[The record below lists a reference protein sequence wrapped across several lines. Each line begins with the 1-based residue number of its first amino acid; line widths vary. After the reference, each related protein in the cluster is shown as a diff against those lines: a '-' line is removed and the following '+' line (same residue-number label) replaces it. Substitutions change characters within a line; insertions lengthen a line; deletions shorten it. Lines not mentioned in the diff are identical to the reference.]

1 MGDVTKSFL
10 YAWCGK
16 SKITPSYEVRGAGSK
31 QRQRFLCEVTV
42 PGFDYV
48 GIGNSTNKKDAQTNA
63 ARDFLLFLV
72 RAGKLAQ
79 SEVPIELPAGF
90 QTEKQEPA
98 DLPDGGPLAPHI
110 QLKSSDQN
118 YPIKENY
125 APYKSSSVPDFVQ
138 RAEDQKKMEEAEDL
152 DVNSA
157 IHGNWTLDNA
167 KSRLHQF
174 LQASKLNQE
183 YKYSVVGPDHNRS
196 YLCEMNVYV
205 KQLGRTLFARE
216 HGSNKQMASKS
227 CALSLVRQLYHF
239 QVIEAFTGVAKKKEI
254 DKLEPYEVNVDPELI
269 RNIKETL
276 SQFGVY
282 PVNVPDDPNTTDPI
296 LLTIEKT
303 QEVDCQ
309 SRPHPGGVVPWSPPQ
324 PNWNPWTSCN
334 IDEGPLA
341 AMTLS
346 SISAGLKE
354 EYSRK
359 VESDSTFQKMYGIRK
374 ELPVY
379 QFQEGIL
386 NAIRDNSVVIIRGAT
401 GCGKT
406 TQVPQYILDDY
417 LASECG
423 ADCCIVVTQ
432 PRRISAVSVAE
443 RIAEERAESLGNT
456 TGYSVRFESC
466 LPRPY
471 GSILFCTVGVLL
483 RKLECGLRGV
493 SHVIVDEIHERDV
506 NSDFLMVVLRDM
518 VRSFPQLRV
527 ILMSATIDTT
537 LFQEYFG
544 GCPIIEV
551 SGRTFP
557 VQEYF
562 LEDCIQMLNF
572 VPPPNTRRRKR
583 EDESLEAD
591 EQDENLNKV
600 IGPDYSPSTQKAMAS
615 LSEKEMSFELIEAL
629 LEYIKSLNVPGAVL
643 VFLPGWNLIYAM
655 MRHLQQHQKFGTPE
669 YCILPLHS
677 QVPREDQHKVFEPVP
692 DGVTKIILSTNIA
705 ETSITIN
712 DVVYVIDSCKVKMK
726 LFTSHNNM
734 TNYATVWASKTN
746 LEQRKGRA
754 GRVKAGFAFRLC
766 SRARFEKLDNYT
778 TPEIFRTPLH
788 EISLAIKLLRLGDIN
803 KFLSKALEPPP
814 IDAVIE
820 SEVLLREMGALD
832 RSSELTPLGKILARL
847 PIEPRLG
854 KMIVLGCVFSCGDSL
869 CTIAAHSSTFP
880 EPFDTP
886 FPKRLAYV
894 HRKFCGDRWSDHLT
908 MLNAFV
914 QWEDA
919 HMGGEFQEQS
929 FCERFSLNLPTLR
942 ITHDARNQLKDLLI
956 TAEFPEPS
964 LESQAYCFEG
974 LDPRLDVVVA
984 LLAMGFYPN
993 VCYHKEKRKVITTEG
1008 KAALVHKSSV
1018 NCSNL
1023 PSKFPFPFFVF
1034 GEKIRTRAVSC
1045 KQMTMI
1051 TPLHLLLFGSKKV
1064 EYVNG
1069 CVQVDKWINL
1079 KMSPYDAAAI
1089 VALKP
1094 VIEDLI
1100 MQVAADPQ
1108 SISEIHPPNSQ
1119 VVDLIKRLCDVNA
1132 SNFSTENKHNPS
1144 SDDFE
1149 GPPRKFPRI
1158 SGGMGRGGLPRGYS
1172 AGGRFTSGSSYGN
1185 RGRSSRIGNYGGSSS
1200 YRGSSNFSNF
1210 GSRGRGNGL
1219 YGSRGGSN
1227 ENYPS
1232 SGYGNQSRGFGH
1244 QNDKGYESQGE
1255 GGYGSQGRGGYGSQ
1269 GGGGGYESQGG
1280 GGGYGSQGG
1289 GGGYGSQGGGGGY
1302 GSQGGGGGYGSQGG
1316 GGGYG
1321 SQGGGGYGSQGGGGY
1336 GSQGRGGYGSQGGE
1350 GYGSQ
1355 GGGGYGNLGG
1365 GGGYGNQGGG
1375 GYGNDRYNNQSGSQD
1390 KRYGNSS
1397 VGYGNLSGEFEK
1409 QSSGYG
1415 GQSQAGGYGSRGGGY
1430 GNERGEL
1437 WRDVGSYRGRSDFGN
1452 RSGW

>member
-16 SKITPSYEVRGAGSK
+16 NKVTPSYEVRGAGSK

-48 GIGNSTNKKDAQTNA
+48 GVGNSTNKKDAQTNA
-63 ARDFLLFLV
+63 ARDFLLYLV
-72 RAGKLAQ
+72 RAGRIAQ
-79 SEVPIELPAGF
+79 SEVPIELPVGL
-90 QTEKQEPA
+90 QTENQGPA
-98 DLPDGGPLAPHI
+98 ELPSGGPQAPHI
-110 QLKSSDQN
+110 QLKTTDQS

-125 APYKSSSVPDFVQ
+125 VPYNQGSVPNYVQ

-152 DVNSA
+152 DINSG

-174 LQASKLNQE
+174 LQANKLNQE
-183 YKYSVVGPDHNRS
+183 YKYSQVGPDHNRS
-196 YLCEMNVYV
+196 YLCELSVYV
-205 KQLGRTLFARE
+205 KQLGRTLHSRE

-227 CALSLVRQLYHF
+227 CALSLVRQLYHL
-239 QVIEAFTGVAKKKEI
+239 QVIEAYTGVTKKKEA
-254 DKLEPYEVNVDPELI
+254 DKLEPHEVSVDPELI
-269 RNIKETL
+269 RDIEATL
-276 SQFGVY
+276 MELDIH
-282 PVNVPDDPNTTDPI
+282 PTDVPNDPNITEPV
-296 LLTIEKT
+296 LLTIEKNI
-303 QEVDCQ
+303 EVDNQ

-341 AMTLS
+341 AMPLEA
-346 SISAGLKE
+346 ISQNLME
-354 EYSRK
+354 EHNQK
-359 VESDSTFQKMYGIRK
+359 LEKDSTFQKMLESRK

-379 QFQEGIL
+379 QFHDDIL
-386 NAIRDNSVVIIRGAT
+386 QAIRDNSVVIIRGAT

-406 TQVPQYILDDY
+406 TQVSQYILDDY
-417 LASECG
+417 LSAGCG

-443 RIAEERAESLGNT
+443 RIAEERAEALGNT

-506 NSDFLMVVLRDM
+506 NSDFIMVVLRDM
-518 VRSFPQLRV
+518 VRTFPQLRV

-572 VPPPNTRRRKR
+572 VPPPNTRKRKR
-583 EDESLEAD
+583 DEETVDSE
-591 EQDENLNKV
+591 EPDENLNKV
-600 IGPDYSPSTQKAMAS
+600 IGPDYSPSTRQAMAS

-629 LEYIKSLNVPGAVL
+629 LSYIKNLNVPGAVL
-643 VFLPGWNLIYAM
+643 IFLPGWNLIFAM
-655 MRHLQQHQKFGTPE
+655 MRHLQQHPKFGTSD

-692 DGVTKIILSTNIA
+692 EGVTKIILSTNIA

-754 GRVKAGFAFRLC
+754 GRVRAGFAFRLC
-766 SRARFEKLDNYT
+766 SRARFDKLDNYT

-788 EISLAIKLLRLGDIN
+788 EISLAIKLLRLGDIG

-832 RSSELTPLGKILARL
+832 RYSELTPLGKILARL

-854 KMIVLGCVFSCGDSL
+854 KMLVLACAFGAGDPLS
-869 CTIAAHSSTFP
+869 TIAAHSSTFP

-894 HRKFCGDRWSDHLT
+894 HRKFCGNRWSDHLT
-908 MLNAFV
+908 MLNAFT

-919 HMGGEFQEQS
+919 HMQGEFQEQS
-929 FCERFSLNLPTLR
+929 FCEKFSLNLSTLR

-956 TAEFPEPS
+956 SAEFPES
-964 LESQAYCFEG
+964 CLESQSYYFEG
-974 LDPRLDVVVA
+974 PDPRLDIVVA
-984 LLAMGFYPN
+984 LLAMGYYPN

-1018 NCSNL
+1018 NCTNL
-1023 PSKFPFPFFVF
+1023 PPKFPSPFFVF
-1034 GEKIRTRAVSC
+1034 GEKIRTRAVAC

-1051 TPLHLLLFGSKKV
+1051 TPLHLLLFGCKKV

-1069 CVQVDKWINL
+1069 SILVDRWINF
-1079 KMSPYDAAAI
+1079 KMPPRDAAVI
-1089 VALKP
+1089 VALQP
-1094 VIEDLI
+1094 AIEDLI
-1100 MQVAADPQ
+1100 MQIAADPQ
-1108 SISEIHPPNSQ
+1108 SLAEPLPINIKIAE
-1119 VVDLIKRLCDVNA
+1119 LIRRLCDVNGA
-1132 SNFSTENKHNPS
+1132 KFNMEEDEGEFGDTG
-1144 SDDFE
+1144 
-1149 GPPRKFPRI
+1149 GPPRKMQRLSTGI
-1158 SGGMGRGGLPRGYS
+1158 ARGGLPRGYS
-1172 AGGRFTSGSSYGN
+1172 AGGRFTSGSSYGS
-1185 RGRSSRIGNYGGSSS
+1185 RGGRGGNYGGGG
-1200 YRGSSNFSNF
+1200 YRGGSYGNSGGYRGRGGNYGSGGGFGNRGGGSYGNSGGF
-1210 GSRGRGNGL
+1210 GSRGGGGNYGNSGGFGNG
-1219 YGSRGGSN
+1219 GGS
-1227 ENYPS
+1227 
-1232 SGYGNQSRGFGH
+1232 GGFG
-1244 QNDKGYESQGE
+1244 
-1255 GGYGSQGRGGYGSQ
+1255 R
-1269 GGGGGYESQGG
+1269 
-1280 GGGYGSQGG
+1280 
-1289 GGGYGSQGGGGGY
+1289 
-1302 GSQGGGGGYGSQGG
+1302 
-1316 GGGYG
+1316 
-1321 SQGGGGYGSQGGGGY
+1321 
-1336 GSQGRGGYGSQGGE
+1336 
-1350 GYGSQ
+1350 
-1355 GGGGYGNLGG
+1355 
-1365 GGGYGNQGGG
+1365 GYGNQG
-1375 GYGNDRYNNQSGSQD
+1375 R
-1390 KRYGNSS
+1390 
-1397 VGYGNLSGEFEK
+1397 
-1409 QSSGYG
+1409 GYG
-1415 GQSQAGGYGSRGGGY
+1415 GRGNFNNNQGG
-1430 GNERGEL
+1430 
-1437 WRDVGSYRGRSDFGN
+1437 W
-1452 RSGW
+1452 